1 MSVDLAYTV
10 DLAYIVY
17 LAYLVDLIIGD
28 PSYLPHPVIYIGKA
42 IELLEKL
49 LRATLARIIGL
60 KGAGVILT
68 LIITGGALVGTYG
81 LLVLAA
87 RWSAL
92 ASTALSVWL
101 ISTTLAAK
109 SLAKA
114 GMEIFDL
121 LHTGNLSEARRKVGW
136 IVGRDT
142 ENLSPEEITRA
153 TIETVAENMVDAIIA
168 PLFYAFMGGA
178 PLAMAYRAVN
188 TLDSMVGYK
197 NEKYLKFGWASAR
210 LDDLC
215 NLIPSRVT
223 GLLIALGAWL
233 LGFPGRRAL
242 KTICRD
248 ARKHPSPNSGFPE
261 AGVAGA
267 LGIRLGGLNYYGGK
281 ASFRAYMG
289 DELRPLEPGDINK
302 TKKLMYI
309 VSGLAATLGLLV
321 TFAWR

>member
-92 ASTALSVWL
+92 AATALSVWL
-101 ISTTLAAK
+101 ISTTLATK

-114 GMEIFDL
+114 GVEIFDL

-168 PLFYAFMGGA
+168 PLFYAFVGGA